1 MSPWRRCAATAWFET
16 QIRCQGFFFE
26 CVRWQTSVFL
36 PDAFVVVPPVEVE
49 VVDAA
54 PALCPLPGPLSWPL
68 PLPGGGAAIAN
79 DATRPA
85 TKTAARRI
93 LSFMRGLLR
102 GGRRPCRPRRSSRQK
117 RARCGGK
124 PPERVR
130 AAWRGRP
137 RLGTTGCYFT
147 STAA

>member
-36 PDAFVVVPPVEVE
+36 PDAFVVVPPDDVE
-49 VVDAA
+49 VDAA
-54 PALCPLPGPLSWPL
+54 ALWPL
-68 PLPGGGAAIAN
+68 PLPWPLPFPGGGAAIASE
-79 DATRPA
+79 ATRPA
-85 TKTAARRI
+85 TKTATSRI

-117 RARCGGK
+117 PARCGEK

-130 AAWRGRP
+130 AAFGPPSPP
-137 RLGTTGCYFT
+137 R
-147 STAA
+147 TARCLLDLD